1 MPFFLPLL
9 LAPLYA
15 SLIRPLFAMSAPR
28 VALSRHKKLESAR
41 PSAARWN
48 VACRGALG
56 WTGIG
61 WSILVPQLLKLRCSS
76 IYVWMAFAIDD
87 ERPASH
93 IGCSGLSR
101 ITSHPFLL
109 VREDDP
115 NTDRTAAVSPGNVLK
130 PSGQLSHT
138 LDPPLNSHSRHG
150 PKYARPPGFS
160 AHAWQIR
167 CSPDHPMLRPFTPHT
182 HSFRPV
188 RHAWRVIT
196 DPYDK
201 MPMCDAARSL
211 IGVLSPGSRHAPVD
225 HGHTHTGL
233 AISGQKVGDGHASI
247 VCMAP
252 IGTLTRAGTAKQL
265 PAGRVTA
272 PGVRG
277 VLRRARLDGRK
288 PAAGRIPPISCHS
301 R

>member
-1 MPFFLPLL
+1 MF
-9 LAPLYA
+9 A
-15 SLIRPLFAMSAPR
+15 SR
-28 VALSRHKKLESAR
+28 ES
-41 PSAARWN
+41 
-48 VACRGALG
+48 GE
-56 WTGIG
+56 
-61 WSILVPQLLKLRCSS
+61 LR
-76 IYVWMAFAIDD
+76 
-87 ERPASH
+87 
-93 IGCSGLSR
+93 
-101 ITSHPFLL
+101 
-109 VREDDP
+109 
-115 NTDRTAAVSPGNVLK
+115 
-130 PSGQLSHT
+130 HT
-138 LDPPLNSHSRHG
+138 LWPITEQPQPTQTQIRLT
-150 PKYARPPGFS
+150 AWLS

-233 AISGQKVGDGHASI
+233 AISGQRGGDGHASI

-265 PAGRVTA
+265 PAGRGTTPGAWRA
-272 PGVRG
+272 PPSTSGWQKASRG
-277 VLRRARLDGRK
+277 ANSSDFLPQSLTSSRLATHYHQPLHKIRWWVENSFRCTGGGSRETLRRSANLSHALVCGK
-288 PAAGRIPPISCHS
+288 KLAAKSS
-301 R
+301 AKFQ

>member
-1 MPFFLPLL
+1 
-9 LAPLYA
+9 
-15 SLIRPLFAMSAPR
+15 MSR
-28 VALSRHKKLESAR
+28 RSRLDWHRLV
-41 PSAARWN
+41 N
-48 VACRGALG
+48 IGA
-56 WTGIG
+56 
-61 WSILVPQLLKLRCSS
+61 QLLNLSVIANICMDGM
-76 IYVWMAFAIDD
+76 YDDD
-87 ERPASH
+87 ERQRPHS
-93 IGCSGLSR
+93 GRSGLSR
-101 ITSHPFLL
+101 FTSHPFLL

-130 PSGQLSHT
+130 PSGQLRHT
-138 LDPPLNSHSRHG
+138 LDPPLNSHSRHR

-201 MPMCDAARSL
+201 MSMCDAARSL

-233 AISGQKVGDGHASI
+233 AISGQKGGDGHASI

>member
-1 MPFFLPLL
+1 
-9 LAPLYA
+9 
-15 SLIRPLFAMSAPR
+15 
-28 VALSRHKKLESAR
+28 
-41 PSAARWN
+41 
-48 VACRGALG
+48 
-56 WTGIG
+56 
-61 WSILVPQLLKLRCSS
+61 
-76 IYVWMAFAIDD
+76 
-87 ERPASH
+87 
-93 IGCSGLSR
+93 
-101 ITSHPFLL
+101 
-109 VREDDP
+109 
-115 NTDRTAAVSPGNVLK
+115 
-130 PSGQLSHT
+130 
-138 LDPPLNSHSRHG
+138 
-150 PKYARPPGFS
+150 
-160 AHAWQIR
+160 
-167 CSPDHPMLRPFTPHT
+167 MLRPFTPHT

-201 MPMCDAARSL
+201 MSMCDAARSL

-288 PAAGRIPPISCHS
+288 PAAGEFLRFPATVADQLSSCHS
-301 R
+301 LSLATAQDPVVGRKFI